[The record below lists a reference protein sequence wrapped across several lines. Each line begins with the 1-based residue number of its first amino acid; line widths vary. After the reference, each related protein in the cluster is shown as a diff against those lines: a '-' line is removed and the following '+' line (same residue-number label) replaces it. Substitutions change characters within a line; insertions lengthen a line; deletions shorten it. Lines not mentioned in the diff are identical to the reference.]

1 MPETADLRIRAT
13 KLLIPPG
20 LLAEE
25 IPLPESAHDQVAQ
38 ARRDIAAIMRG
49 EDDRLLVVA
58 GPCSIHDPAA
68 ALDYATLLAQAAENH
83 QSDLLVVMR
92 VYFEKPRT
100 VVGWKGLINDP
111 NRDGSYQINQ
121 GLRTGR
127 KLLVEVSAMGLP
139 IATEFLDTTLGQFY
153 ADAISWGAIGARTV
167 ESQVHRELASGLSM
181 PVGFKN
187 RTDGDLKVA
196 VDAIRSANNPHW
208 FPSLT
213 QEGVPAIMGT
223 SGNPDT
229 HLVLRG
235 GSAGPNFS
243 AKHIAKAKAALGDQ
257 SLPPFVMVDCSHANS
272 GKDAEKQPAVAGD
285 LAAQIAAGESAIAA
299 VMLESH
305 LIGGNQS
312 LNTEPLVYGRS
323 ITDACL
329 AWEKTVPVLNHL
341 AQAVRSRRANRE

>member
-13 KLLIPPG
+13 KPLIAPG

-25 IPLPESAHDQVAQ
+25 IPLPDASRDQIAE
-38 ARRDIAAIMRG
+38 ARHEIAAIMRG

-68 ALDYATLLAQAAENH
+68 ALDYADLLAPAAEKYR
-83 QSDLLVVMR
+83 QDLLIVMR

-111 NRDGSYQINQ
+111 TRDGSYQINQ
-121 GLRTGR
+121 GLRLGR
-127 KLLVEVSAMGLP
+127 QLLIDVTAKGLP

-153 ADAISWGAIGARTV
+153 ADVISWGAIGARTV

-187 RTDGDLKVA
+187 RTDGNLKVA

-208 FPSLT
+208 FPTLT
-213 QEGVPAIMGT
+213 REGAPAIMGT

-229 HLVLRG
+229 HMVLRG
-235 GSAGPNFS
+235 GSAGPNYS
-243 AKHIAKAKAALGDQ
+243 ATHIAEAKTQLEAQ
-257 SLPPFVMVDCSHANS
+257 KLPAYVMVDCSHANS
-272 GKDAEKQPAVAGD
+272 GKDAEKQPEVAGD
-285 LAAQIAAGESAIAA
+285 LANQIAQGEPAIAA
-299 VMLESH
+299 LMLESH
-305 LIGGNQS
+305 LVGGNQS
-312 LNTEPLVYGRS
+312 LDTKPLVYGRS

-329 AWEKTVPVLNHL
+329 AWEKTLPVLDHL
-341 AQAVRSRRANRE
+341 AQAVRSRRNSG